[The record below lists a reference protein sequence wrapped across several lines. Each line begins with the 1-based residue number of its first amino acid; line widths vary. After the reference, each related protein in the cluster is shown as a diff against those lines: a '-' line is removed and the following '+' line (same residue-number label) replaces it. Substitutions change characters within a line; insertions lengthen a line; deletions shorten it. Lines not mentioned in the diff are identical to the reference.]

1 MPSLR
6 EILPIILGGA
16 AGALSPQGADAV
28 QTAAAWSNKLK
39 QQEKEDKRRDQVAG
53 QSARRLEIAEE
64 GEARSKEAHKM
75 RVTAT
80 ELAEKRYQ
88 KSETERL
95 GQIQK
100 VEDAKEGALEKY
112 MQVYPNANREEIMGD
127 IGLLETPAQVG
138 KWRKDYKLD
147 LPSLKEGQERIAG
160 APSGQGLSVATRG
173 GQAYSTSTAREVD
186 AEAIAAEQLAQ
197 QELLDDTTENKIEQ
211 VRGKHE
217 PKIREAEREAIT
229 ARMAFDQG
237 GTTTA
242 TGGSQEG
249 ARFATPDR
257 TALQATMDAANDK
270 VTSARQTMQL
280 AIDEVML
287 KAGVPRG
294 KRDEYFNPTAAEVP
308 AGDDGLA
315 AVEAL
320 CAQRNQ

>member
-138 KWRKDYKLD
+138 KWR
-147 LPSLKEGQERIAG
+147 
-160 APSGQGLSVATRG
+160 
-173 GQAYSTSTAREVD
+173 
-186 AEAIAAEQLAQ
+186 
-197 QELLDDTTENKIEQ
+197 
-211 VRGKHE
+211 
-217 PKIREAEREAIT
+217 
-229 ARMAFDQG
+229 
-237 GTTTA
+237 
-242 TGGSQEG
+242 
-249 ARFATPDR
+249 
-257 TALQATMDAANDK
+257 
-270 VTSARQTMQL
+270 
-280 AIDEVML
+280 
-287 KAGVPRG
+287 
-294 KRDEYFNPTAAEVP
+294 
-308 AGDDGLA
+308 
-315 AVEAL
+315 
-320 CAQRNQ
+320 